1 VRLFPR
7 TARRR
12 LFGALL
18 AGALA
23 VGAVS
28 VPLAHADDLKDRR
41 ERIEDR
47 IKHADQDLDHSSARM
62 RRAMAALDT
71 ARRALLSARA
81 ELDRAKT
88 ALAAARERDLEME
101 LALERARARLAQAQ
115 AELAT
120 GRSDLAEQKEAV
132 TELVTTMYQAEDPHL
147 QALTSMMSAEDPA
160 DLTWAEEGRDVVVR
174 QETRAYD
181 ELRASEVLL
190 EVREQQVAD
199 AEREVEHQREAAAAH
214 LVETRQLTRQARHA
228 RAQVRTTVDAR
239 RHARDAAATAR
250 RRDLRELQ
258 QLKAQE
264 RKVKQ
269 LILARA
275 RRAARSSGG
284 YRGSTGS
291 FLGWPV
297 AGGYVTSPFGYR
309 THPIYGYY
317 SLHNGTDFG
326 KGCGAPLLAAASGR
340 VISRYY
346 SSVYGNRLYVSVGTV
361 NGKNL
366 TIVYNHASSY
376 TVGVG
381 QTVSR
386 GQTLGYMGTTG
397 WSTACHLHFTVLVN
411 GRPVQPMNWM

>member
-1 VRLFPR
+1 MRLFPR

-47 IKHADQDLDHSSARM
+47 IEHADRDLEHSSARM
-62 RRAMAALDT
+62 RRAMAALS
-71 ARRALLSARA
+71 AAQRALGSARA
-81 ELDRAKT
+81 ELDRART
-88 ALAAARERDLEME
+88 ALDAARERDQEMQ
-101 LALERARARLAQAQ
+101 LALERAQARLAQAQ

-120 GRSDLAEQKEAV
+120 GRSDLASQKEAV
-132 TELVTTMYQAEDPHL
+132 TELVTAMYQAVDPHL

-160 DLTWAEEGRDVVVR
+160 DLTWAEEGRDVVVL

-190 EVREQQVAD
+190 EVREQQVAE
-199 AEREVEHQREAAAAH
+199 AEREVERQREAAAAH
-214 LVETRQLTRQARHA
+214 LVETRELTQQARAA
-228 RAQVRTTVDAR
+228 RTQVRTTVDAR
-239 RHARDAAATAR
+239 RDARNAAAVAR
-250 RRDLRELQ
+250 QRDLRELQ

-264 RKVKQ
+264 RRVKE
-269 LILARA
+269 LILAKA

-284 YRGSTGS
+284 YSGSTGS

-297 AGGYVTSPFGYR
+297 PGGYVTSPFGYR

-317 SLHNGTDFG
+317 SLHNGTDLG
-326 KGCGAPLLAAASGR
+326 KGCGAPLVAAASGR
-340 VISRYY
+340 VISKYY

-361 NGKNL
+361 NGKNV
-366 TIVYNHASSY
+366 TIVYNHASGY

-381 QTVSR
+381 QSVSR
-386 GQTLGYMGTTG
+386 GQTIGYMGTTG

-411 GRPVQPMNWM
+411 GTPVQPMNWM